1 MAAIDKG
8 REGKQRDKQNGGR
21 FPQNE
26 AAGLDEVLHKMAV
39 VRNKGRF
46 RAGGKTACL
55 PVDSGGNVEPFF
67 LFRHLE
73 KGERSSHAVICKLEI
88 QRAF

>member
-39 VRNKGRF
+39 AQDKGRF
-46 RAGGKTACL
+46 RAGGKAACL
-55 PVDSGGNVEPFF
+55 PVDSSGIVEPFF
-67 LFRHLE
+67 LFQHLE
-73 KGERSSHAVICKLEI
+73 KVKRGIAAALCKLEV
-88 QRAF
+88 

>member
-39 VRNKGRF
+39 AQDKGRF
-46 RAGGKTACL
+46 RAGGKAACL
-55 PVDSGGNVEPFF
+55 PVDSSGIVEPFF

-73 KGERSSHAVICKLEI
+73 KGKRGIAAALCKLEV
-88 QRAF
+88 

>member
-26 AAGLDEVLHKMAV
+26 VAGLDEVLHKMAV
-39 VRNKGRF
+39 AQDKGRF
-46 RAGGKTACL
+46 RAGGKAACL
-55 PVDSGGNVEPFF
+55 PVDSSGIVELFF

-73 KGERSSHAVICKLEI
+73 KVERGIAAALCKLEV
-88 QRAF
+88 